1 MITYVNTVLVSTKG
15 AELAAKADV
24 EKAFATKQEVLSN
37 EAIGKFVI
45 MKMEGNFG
53 QLETA
58 DRYSADLVENEY
70 VTKFRIGIIT
80 NKYTTVVDHKSGE
93 VAYKPIIKWSNNIK
107 SADITSF
114 VATKYPTA
122 GQTED
127 EVTLDFSNLSKSALE
142 TEFGKGN
149 RRIVVRLTFKDMP
162 TRYRKWTESY
172 EYVTTPNDK
181 AEDIAKAIVKEI
193 NSQYKRARVYAKVD
207 ADNNKKVI
215 LTAMPYDDD
224 DTNDSLNWANKVRFS
239 VNAYYTDP
247 TAPAFASKNKYSING
262 LVIKKVSGVWP
273 TTSGKLVR
281 DRESQAMGY
290 QGILNRGE
298 CTWPIIK
305 PDMMTDITKNYD
317 GITIMFENHYHAA
330 DDQIRRTKECVEI
343 YDVAGSLTTSVER
356 LSGSGKALENIQSFI
371 SKVAKVQ
378 A

>member
-15 AELAAKADV
+15 AALAVKNDV
-24 EKAFATKQEVLSN
+24 EKVFNTKQEVLSN
-37 EAIGKFVI
+37 DAIGKFVI
-45 MKMEGNFG
+45 MKMEGNFD
-53 QLETA
+53 QISQA
-58 DRYSADLVENEY
+58 DKYSATLVENEK

-80 NKYTTVVDHKSGE
+80 NKYTTLVNHKSGA
-93 VAYKPIIKWSNNIK
+93 VTYKPIIKWSNNIK

-127 EVTLDFSNLSKSALE
+127 TVTLDFSNLTGSALE
-142 TEFGKGN
+142 TEFGKGD

-172 EYVTTPNDK
+172 EYVTVPNDT
-181 AEDIAKAIVKEI
+181 AITIAAAIVKQI
-193 NSQYKRARVYAKVD
+193 NTQYKRARVYAKVD
-207 ADNNKKVI
+207 QENNKKVI

-224 DTNDSLNWANKVRFS
+224 DANDSLNWANKVRFS

-262 LVIKKVSGVWP
+262 LVIKKVPGIWP

-298 CTWPIIK
+298 GTWPIIK

-343 YDVAGSLTTSVER
+343 YDVAGSLETSVTKQSQTR
-356 LSGSGKALENIQSFI
+356 ALESIKNFI
-371 SKVAKVQ
+371 SSVAKTQ

>member
-15 AELAAKADV
+15 AALAVKNDV
-24 EKAFATKQEVLSN
+24 EKTFNTKQEVLSN
-37 EAIGKFVI
+37 DAIGKFVI
-45 MKMEGNFG
+45 MKMEGNFD
-53 QLETA
+53 QISQA
-58 DRYSADLVENEY
+58 DKYSPTLVENEK

-80 NKYTTVVDHKSGE
+80 NKYTTLVDHKSGT

-127 EVTLDFSNLSKSALE
+127 TVTLDFSNLTGSALE
-142 TEFGKGN
+142 TEFGKGD

-172 EYVTTPNDK
+172 EYVTVPNDT
-181 AEDIAKAIVKEI
+181 AITIAAAIVKQI
-193 NSQYKRARVYAKVD
+193 NTQYKRARVYAKVD
-207 ADNNKKVI
+207 QENNKKVI

-224 DTNDSLNWANKVRFS
+224 DANDSLNWANKVRFS

-262 LVIKKVSGVWP
+262 LVIKKVPGIWP

-298 CTWPIIK
+298 GTWPIIK

-343 YDVAGSLTTSVER
+343 YDVAGSLETSVTKASQTR
-356 LSGSGKALENIQSFI
+356 ALESIKNFI
-371 SKVAKVQ
+371 SSVAKTQ

>member
-15 AELAAKADV
+15 AGLAVKNDV
-24 EKAFATKQEVLSN
+24 EKVFNTKQEVLSN

-45 MKMEGNFG
+45 MKMEGNFD
-53 QLETA
+53 QVPTA
-58 DRYSADLVENEY
+58 DKYSATLVENEK

-80 NKYTTVVDHKSGE
+80 NKYTTLVDHESGE
-93 VAYKPIIKWSNNIK
+93 IGYKPIIKWSNNIK

-127 EVTLDFSNLSKSALE
+127 TVTLDFSNLTGSALE
-142 TEFGKGN
+142 TEFGKGD

-172 EYVTTPNDK
+172 EYVTVPNDT
-181 AEDIAKAIVKEI
+181 AITIAAAIVKQI
-193 NSQYKRARVYAKVD
+193 NTQYKRARVYAKVD
-207 ADNNKKVI
+207 QENNKKVI

-224 DTNDSLNWANKVRFS
+224 DANDSLNWANKVRFS

-262 LVIKKVSGVWP
+262 LVIKKVPGVWP

-298 CTWPIIK
+298 GTWPIIK

-343 YDVAGSLTTSVER
+343 YDVAGSLETSVTK
-356 LSGSGKALENIQSFI
+356 SSQPYALETIKNFI
-371 SKVAKVQ
+371 SSVAKTQ

>member
-15 AELAAKADV
+15 AALAVKNDV
-24 EKAFATKQEVLSN
+24 EKVFNTKQEVLN
-37 EAIGKFVI
+37 NDAIGKFVI
-45 MKMEGNFG
+45 MKMEGNFD
-53 QLETA
+53 QISQA
-58 DRYSADLVENEY
+58 DKYSATLVENEK

-80 NKYTTVVDHKSGE
+80 NKYTTLVNHKSGA

-127 EVTLDFSNLSKSALE
+127 TVTLDFSNLTGSALE
-142 TEFGKGN
+142 TEFGKGD

-172 EYVTTPNDK
+172 EYVTVPNDT
-181 AEDIAKAIVKEI
+181 AITIAAAIVKQI
-193 NSQYKRARVYAKVD
+193 NTQYKRARVYAKVD
-207 ADNNKKVI
+207 QENNKKVI

-224 DTNDSLNWANKVRFS
+224 DANDSLNWANKVRFS

-247 TAPAFASKNKYSING
+247 TAPAFASKNKSSING
-262 LVIKKVSGVWP
+262 LVIKKVPGIWP

-298 CTWPIIK
+298 GTWPIIK

-343 YDVAGSLTTSVER
+343 YDIAGSLETSVTKQSQTR
-356 LSGSGKALENIQSFI
+356 ALESIKNFI
-371 SKVAKVQ
+371 SSVAKTQ